1 MFLTT
6 SIAPFIL
13 CILIGVNPIQERS
26 PSNHGCALIDGTLAP
41 QFIKYEGK
49 SESEIY
55 LRLRNNTSCA
65 IIVETDDNYPTQIK
79 KLPQGGVTI
88 ESVLDSRDGL
98 RLRLHYLIQNRGQ
111 GETLKRAYGWGD
123 SVFTYEIP
131 AGQSI
136 TFSVPISTFK
146 QRYNIA
152 VPFGYSW

>member
-65 IIVETDDNYPTQIK
+65 MIVETDDNYPTQVK

-111 GETLKRAYGWGD
+111 GETLKRAYGWGILY
-123 SVFTYEIP
+123 SPTKFRP
-131 AGQSI
+131 ASQSRSQ
-136 TFSVPISTFK
+136 FP
-146 QRYNIA
+146 
-152 VPFGYSW
+152 